1 MTLAAAVSGLDIEFV
16 DGVLGGHIDPK
27 TLDLVGEGK
36 DLRASELGIWRAH
49 LNVYREIVRR
59 NITSALI
66 MEVSC
71 SPLPGTNR
79 DVPNRER
86 DMKHKPLEEARS
98 L

>member
-1 MTLAAAVSGLDIEFV
+1 MTLAAAMSGLDIEFI
-16 DGVLGGHIDPK
+16 DGVLGGDIDPK
-27 TLDLVGEGK
+27 TLHLVGEGK

-71 SPLPGTNR
+71 SPLPGTN
-79 DVPNRER
+79 
-86 DMKHKPLEEARS
+86 
-98 L
+98 